1 MKNIE
6 KIIMHDIAVMNF
18 STIVIIASLLAIYT
32 FYKVADKIID
42 RKYKKRRLK
51 AKRKMIREK
60 YNMPNAA

>member
-32 FYKVADKIID
+32 FYKVSDKIID

>member
-1 MKNIE
+1 
-6 KIIMHDIAVMNF
+6 MNF

-60 YNMPNAA
+60 YNIPNAA